1 MINVRFSD
9 CHTVSMT
16 RNSGTTNGVSTEVP
30 EGFSEEVPTGAA
42 AEISDKNILL
52 NDTNNNTVVEEET
65 LPAIANVKKGNP
77 MDFNH
82 AGASIV
88 TFKDGKIVD
97 LLR

>member
-1 MINVRFSD
+1 
-9 CHTVSMT
+9 MT
-16 RNSGTTNGVSTEVP
+16 RNSGTTNGVSTGVS

-42 AEISDKNILL
+42 AEISDKNIPL

-88 TFKDGKIVD
+88 TFKDGKIVSNGSP
-97 LLR
+97 